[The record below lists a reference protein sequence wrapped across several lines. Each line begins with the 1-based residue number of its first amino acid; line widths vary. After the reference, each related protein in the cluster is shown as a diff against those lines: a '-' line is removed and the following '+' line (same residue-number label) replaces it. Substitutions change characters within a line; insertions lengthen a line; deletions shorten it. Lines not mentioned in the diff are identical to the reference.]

1 MLGRCVTKESPAD
14 DGSFLAPRWHFSIYG
29 ARWLNDR
36 NCAKPVNSA
45 LTRERLQSPQCG
57 CQKLPESNVP
67 IEEGAMLQDLA
78 PARHSRHFLV
88 QIESYA
94 SCASIRNLRTFVV
107 TLSFEGTLF

>member
-1 MLGRCVTKESPAD
+1 MPKGR
-14 DGSFLAPRWHFSIYG
+14 
-29 ARWLNDR
+29 
-36 NCAKPVNSA
+36 KP
-45 LTRERLQSPQCG
+45 LQSRQRTHSSEGQQPPQCG